1 MMPMMHR
8 LQGLLGIAVLLLL
21 AAGFSTNRRAIK
33 LRAVLWGLALQLAF
47 ATLILKTAL
56 GHRVFRCAKDVVQGV
71 MGFANEGG
79 RFVFGDGMLGLAP
92 FTFVIHVPAT
102 IIFFSAIMAVLYH
115 LGIMQK
121 IVLAMAK
128 VMKHSM
134 GVSGAESLSAA
145 ANVFVGMTEA
155 PLVIRPYFEG
165 MTRSELMAAM
175 TGGFAT
181 IAGGVLMAYV
191 GFGIDAGHLLSAS
204 VMSAPA
210 ALVMA
215 KLLVPETEESQTAG
229 DVKIE
234 FERRTVNII
243 DAAATGA
250 SDGMS
255 LAINVVAMVLAFV
268 GLVALINAGLRLADG
283 WIDPKLEAWF
293 GFTIVPASLRSLFGF
308 VFRPL
313 AFCLGVEWQDCVHV
327 GALLGKKIALN
338 EFLAYLDLK
347 ELVASQAI
355 SSRSATIATYALCGF
370 ANFGS
375 VAIQIGG
382 IGALVPSRR
391 QDLAKLGLRALAGG
405 AMASFMT
412 ACVAGVLI

>member
-1 MMPMMHR
+1 MQR
-8 LQGLLGIAVLLLL
+8 LQGLLGIGILLLG
-21 AAGFSTNRRAIK
+21 ATAFSTNRRAIR
-33 LRAVLWGLALQLAF
+33 LRVVLWGLALQLAF
-47 ATLILKTAL
+47 ATLILKTTL
-56 GHRVFRCAKDVVQGV
+56 GLSVFRCAKDVVQGV

-79 RFVFGDGMLGLAP
+79 RFVFGDAMLNLAP

-102 IIFFSAIMAVLYH
+102 IIFFSALMAVLYH

-128 VMKHSM
+128 VMKCSM

-155 PLVIRPYFEG
+155 PLVIRPYVEG
-165 MTRSELMAAM
+165 MTHSELMAVM
-175 TGGFAT
+175 SGGFAT

-191 GFGIDAGHLLSAS
+191 GFGVDAGHLLSAS

-215 KLLVPETEESQTAG
+215 KLLVPETGESETAG

-234 FERRTVNII
+234 FERRTVNVV

-250 SDGMS
+250 SDGMT

-268 GLVALINAGLRLADG
+268 GLVAMIDGGLRLLDG
-283 WIDPKLEAWF
+283 WLDPKLDAWF
-293 GFTIVPASLRSLFGF
+293 GFTIVPASLNSLFGF

-313 AFCLGVEWQDCVHV
+313 AFCLGVEWGDCAHV

-338 EFLAYLDLK
+338 EFLAYFDLK
-347 ELVASQAI
+347 ALVASRAI
-355 SSRSATIATYALCGF
+355 SPRSITIATYALCGF

-375 VAIQIGG
+375 AAIQIGG

-412 ACVAGVLI
+412 ACVAGLLI